1 MVPLAAL
8 PVLLLLAVPALAGAD
23 PFGEF
28 RIPDHSWT
36 SGSLSANSSG
46 SWSTNGRDAG
56 ETRSSSLTGDLRPRL
71 YRNHDGEALQHSI
84 SVALGATTYMTDE
97 HESSPYAPQ
106 WYDGHYQTTS
116 ESWALDGS
124 LRAYPWSLPVG
135 LGIGGTLRG
144 DYGQNWQ
151 RTGRVYVEDGAAVND
166 RRDDHYYAHR
176 LDVTASVGLGRVRDA
191 TVVQDVHVL
200 EERLRETGALTR
212 ELSPAAREQLARLY
226 YASPGFA
233 AAHERPDRYEWRE
246 IERILRNDGALTG
259 SGLDAYSLVRARERP
274 LYLGTRLAGWFAG
287 PVVDV
292 VHRHETRRQDSRRDI
307 TRFDDLGET
316 TSYDTRSFG
325 RRAVSSRDDVNL
337 GAQVE
342 IHRPLGWRWQ
352 LDGESRITAPV
363 SPNDD
368 GLDFATS
375 ASARW
380 MLADRWEVLA
390 SLSHERDWLKSCDQ
404 GACWT
409 SNWATGCGLQLGW
422 FVEDH
427 LQLSAS
433 VTSTQSRGRYRP
445 YEFSSVGGSFS
456 RSTRFSVG
464 LGYRFLGRFD
474 APGLVEPVRPASW

>member
-1 MVPLAAL
+1 VAPLAAL

-36 SGSLSANSSG
+36 SGSLSAGSSG
-46 SWSTNGRDAG
+46 SWSTDGRDAG
-56 ETRSSSLTGDLRPRL
+56 ETRRSSLTTDLHPRL
-71 YRNHDGEALQHSI
+71 YRNHDGETLQHSI

-106 WYDGHYQTTS
+106 WYDGHYQATS

-144 DYGQNWQ
+144 DYQQNW
-151 RTGRVYVEDGAAVND
+151 RRIGRVYVEDGAAVNE
-166 RRDDHYYAHR
+166 RRDDHHYAHR
-176 LDVTASVGLGRVRDA
+176 LDVTASAGLGRVRDA
-191 TVVQDVHVL
+191 TVVQVVHVL
-200 EERLRETGALTR
+200 EERLRETGAITR

-246 IERILRNDGALTG
+246 IERILRNDGTLAG
-259 SGLDAYSLVRARERP
+259 GGLDAYSLVRARERP
-274 LYLGTRLAGWFAG
+274 LYLGTRLTGWFAG

-292 VHRHETRRQDSRRDI
+292 VHRHETRRQDWRQDI
-307 TRFDDLGET
+307 TYFDDLGET
-316 TSYDTRSFG
+316 ISYDTYSAG
-325 RRAVSSRDDVNL
+325 NRATSSQDDVNL

-352 LDGESRITAPV
+352 LDAKSRITAPV
-363 SPNDD
+363 SPDDD
-368 GLDFATS
+368 GLDL
-375 ASARW
+375 ASSVTAGW
-380 MLADRWEVLA
+380 MLADRWELLA
-390 SLSHERDWLKSCDQ
+390 NLSQQRNWLRAVDHEVP
-404 GACWT
+404 AT

-427 LQLSAS
+427 LQISAS
-433 VTSTQSRGRYRP
+433 VTSQQGRESYSYP
-445 YEFSSVGGSFS
+445 YLPATASFS
-456 RSTRFSVG
+456 RSTGFSLG